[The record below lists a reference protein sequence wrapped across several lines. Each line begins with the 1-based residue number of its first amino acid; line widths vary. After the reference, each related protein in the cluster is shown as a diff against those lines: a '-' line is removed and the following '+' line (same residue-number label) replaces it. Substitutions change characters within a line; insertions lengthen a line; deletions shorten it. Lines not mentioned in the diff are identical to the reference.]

1 MKIPNSRQMA
11 KTWPYTRYKSFEAS
25 LRKAAEQW
33 FSKRGANSLFHT
45 PSRPSVNASLRP

>member
-33 FSKRGANSLFHT
+33 FGKRGGNLKFAKF
-45 PSRPSVNASLRP
+45 

>member
-1 MKIPNSRQMA
+1 MKISSSRQMA

-33 FSKRGANSLFHT
+33 FGKRGGNLKFAKF
-45 PSRPSVNASLRP
+45 